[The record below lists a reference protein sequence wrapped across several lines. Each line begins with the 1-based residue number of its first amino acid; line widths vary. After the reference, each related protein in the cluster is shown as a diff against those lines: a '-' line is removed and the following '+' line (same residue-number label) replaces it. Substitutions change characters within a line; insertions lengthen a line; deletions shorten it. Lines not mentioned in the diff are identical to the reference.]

1 MHCRLLRTTTFLYE
15 VIKPDIMSP
24 KFIVSIPDPAK
35 REIHVQLSVKS
46 AADGLTLRLPAWIP
60 GSYMIRDFSRHIVE
74 MRATDPAGSHLQI
87 EKIDKHSWRIAAH
100 EEEICVDYIVYAN
113 DLSVRGAH
121 VDNTHAFFN
130 GASLYLSVDGFQH
143 FPHQV
148 TILQPDAERYAN
160 WQVATTM
167 PIVSVDDQGYGQ
179 YEAQD
184 YERLIDYPVEIADLS
199 TAEFTVNGIEHRI
212 AIYGRHHCDF
222 KRLCDDLVKICGRHA
237 QLFGELPLKQ
247 YLFLV
252 TAVGDE
258 YGGLEH
264 SDSTSLICK
273 RDDLPVDE
281 EKEPSDGYR
290 QFLGLCSH
298 EYFHLW
304 NVKRIQ
310 PLKLKASQLDQEAY
324 TSLLWAFEG
333 ITSYY
338 DDLAM
343 LRCGVISL
351 KSWLQLVTHTI
362 TRVMRSKG
370 RHRQSVADSSFDA
383 WTKFYKQDENSSNA
397 IVSYYA
403 KGALIAF
410 GLDITL
416 RQRSD
421 DRLSL
426 DDLMRVLWQRHGK
439 TGVGVD
445 EDDIQHL
452 AEELLGVPLTD
463 FFNNYVYGV
472 EELPLES
479 WFEQIGIG
487 YRLRPAKKLDDNG
500 KVYDCEPTKSRAV
513 AVLGGRTA
521 HHQAG
526 VQLLSVITGGAAQQS
541 GLIAGDVIIAVDGL
555 KVAHKNIEQ
564 RIARLPPA
572 EATTIHAFR
581 RDEFMEFS
589 FMPQLAESDTCD
601 LWIKHGSKRFPVQ
614 QRRLKWLELD
624 E

>member
-1 MHCRLLRTTTFLYE
+1 
-15 VIKPDIMSP
+15 MSP
-24 KFIVSIPDPAK
+24 KYIVSIADPTK

-74 MRATDPAGSHLQI
+74 MRATDSAGFQLQI
-87 EKIDKHSWRIAAH
+87 EKIDKHSWRIDAC
-100 EEEICVDYIVYAN
+100 EEVLCVEYIVYAN

-121 VDNTHAFFN
+121 VDNTHIFFN
-130 GASLYLSVDGFQH
+130 GASIYLAVEGVQHLPHRVEILKPGARASV
-143 FPHQV
+143 
-148 TILQPDAERYAN
+148 N
-160 WQVATTM
+160 WRVATTL
-167 PIVSVDDQGYGQ
+167 PATAVDDQGYGQ
-179 YEAQD
+179 YEARD
-184 YERLIDYPVEIADLS
+184 YEQLIDYPVEIADLS
-199 TAEFTVNGIEHRI
+199 TVEFTVNGIHHGI

-222 KRLCDDLVKICGRHA
+222 NRLCDDLVKICGTHA
-237 QLFGELPLKQ
+237 QLFGELPLQQ

-252 TAVGDE
+252 TAVGDD

-264 SDSTSLICK
+264 RDSTSLICR

-281 EKEPSDGYR
+281 NDKISDGYR
-290 QFLGLCSH
+290 RFLGLCSH

-310 PLKLKASQLDQEAY
+310 PLKLKESQLDQEVY

-338 DDLAM
+338 DDLAL
-343 LRCGVISL
+343 LRSGIIPL
-351 KSWLQLVTHTI
+351 KSWLELVTQTI

-403 KGALIAF
+403 KGSLIAF
-410 GLDITL
+410 GLDMTL
-416 RQRSD
+416 RQCSE
-421 DRLSL
+421 DRVSL
-426 DDLMRVLWQRHGK
+426 DHLMRMLWKRHGK
-439 TGVGVD
+439 TGEGVD

-452 AEELLGVPLTD
+452 AEELLGEPLTD

-479 WFEQIGIG
+479 WFAQIDIG
-487 YRLRPAKKLDDNG
+487 YHLRPAKNLDDTG
-500 KVYDCEPTKSRAV
+500 KIYNCEPAKSQAV

-521 HHQAG
+521 QRQAG
-526 VQLLSVITGGAAQQS
+526 VKLLGVTSGGAAQLS
-541 GLIAGDVIIAVDGL
+541 GLIAGDVIIALDGL
-555 KVAHKNIEQ
+555 KVTHKNIEQ
-564 RIARLPPA
+564 RIARLPQG
-572 EATTIHAFR
+572 EATTIYAFR

-589 FMPQLAESDTCD
+589 FIPQLAQADTCD
-601 LWIKHGSKRFPVQ
+601 LWIRHASKSFPEQ
-614 QRRLKWLELD
+614 QRRLKWLVQD

>member
-1 MHCRLLRTTTFLYE
+1 M
-15 VIKPDIMSP
+15 PP
-24 KFIVSIPDPAK
+24 KYIVSIPDPKK
-35 REIHVQLSVKS
+35 REIHVKLFVKS
-46 AADGLTLRLPAWIP
+46 TPQGLTLRLPAWIP

-74 MRATDPAGSHLQI
+74 MRATDSSGRYLQI
-87 EKIDKHSWRIAAH
+87 QKIDKHSWHIAAD
-100 EEEICVDYIVYAN
+100 EELISIDYVVYAN

-130 GASLYLSVDGFQH
+130 GAALYLSVDGFQH
-143 FPHQV
+143 LPHQV
-148 TILQPDAERYAN
+148 IILQPDAERYAN

-167 PIVSVDDQGYGQ
+167 PIVSVDDLCFGE

-184 YERLIDYPVEIADLS
+184 YERLIDYPVEISDLS
-199 TAEFTVNGIEHRI
+199 TADFSVNGIHHRI

-222 KRLCDDLVKICGRHA
+222 KRLCDDLVKICGTHA
-237 QLFGELPLKQ
+237 HLFRELPLQQ

-252 TAVGDE
+252 TAVGDD

-264 SDSTSLICK
+264 RDSTSLICK

-281 EKEPSDGYR
+281 GRQPSDGYR

-310 PLKLKASQLDQEAY
+310 PLKLKESLLDQEAY

-338 DDLAM
+338 DDLVL
-343 LRCGVISL
+343 LRSGIISL
-351 KSWLQLVTHTI
+351 ESWLELFSHTI

-370 RHRQSVADSSFDA
+370 RHSQSVADSSFDA

-410 GLDITL
+410 GLDMTL
-416 RQRSD
+416 RQRSE
-421 DRLSL
+421 DRVSL
-426 DDLMRVLWQRHGK
+426 DDLMRLLWQRHGK

-445 EDDIQHL
+445 EDDIRHL
-452 AEELLGVPLTD
+452 AGELLGEPLTD
-463 FFNNYVYGV
+463 FFNNYIYGV

-487 YRLRPAKKLDDNG
+487 YQLRPAKKLDDTG
-500 KVYDCEPTKSRAV
+500 KVYDCEPATSQAV
-513 AVLGGRTA
+513 PVLGGRTA

-526 VQLLSVITGGAAQQS
+526 VELLSVISGGAAQQS
-541 GLIAGDVIIAVDGL
+541 GLIAADVIIAVDGL
-555 KVAHKNIEQ
+555 KVVHKNIQQ
-564 RIARLPPA
+564 RIARLPPG

-589 FMPQLAESDTCD
+589 FMPQLAEPDTCD
-601 LWIKHGSKRFPVQ
+601 LWVKHASKRFPEQ
-614 QRRLKWLELD
+614 QRRLKWLDPD

>member
-1 MHCRLLRTTTFLYE
+1 MRCRLLRPTTFLHE
-15 VIKPDIMSP
+15 VIKPGIMSL
-24 KFIVSIPDPAK
+24 KYIVSIPDPTK
-35 REIHVQLSVKS
+35 REIHVRLSVKS

-74 MRATDPAGSHLQI
+74 MRATDSSGQNLKIQ
-87 EKIDKHSWRIAAH
+87 KIDKHSWRIAAD
-100 EEEICVDYIVYAN
+100 EELISIDYVVYAN

-121 VDNTHAFFN
+121 VDNTHVYFN
-130 GASLYLSVDGFQH
+130 GAALYLSVDGFQPH
-143 FPHQV
+143 SHQV
-148 TILQPDAERYAN
+148 TILRPEGKRYAS
-160 WQVATTM
+160 WQVATTF
-167 PIVSVDDQGYGQ
+167 PAVSVDDHGFGQ
-179 YEAQD
+179 YTAKD
-184 YERLIDYPVEIADLS
+184 YERLIDYPVEISDLS
-199 TAEFTVNGIEHRI
+199 TAEFTVSGIQHRI

-222 KRLCDDLVKICGRHA
+222 KRLRNDLAKICGTHA
-237 QLFGELPLKQ
+237 QLFGELPLQQ

-252 TAVGDE
+252 TAVGDD

-264 SDSTSLICK
+264 RDSTSLICK

-281 EKEPSDGYR
+281 EQEPSDGYR

-310 PLKLKASQLDQEAY
+310 PLKIKESLLDQEAY
-324 TSLLWAFEG
+324 TSQLWAFEG

-338 DDLAM
+338 DDLAL
-343 LRCGVISL
+343 LRSGIIPL
-351 KSWLQLVTHTI
+351 KSWLELVTHTI

-416 RQRSD
+416 RQRSED
-421 DRLSL
+421 HVSL
-426 DDLMRVLWQRHGK
+426 DDLMRLLWERHGK

-445 EDDIQHL
+445 EDDIQRL
-452 AEELLGVPLTD
+452 AEEMLGEPLTD

-487 YRLRPAKKLDDNG
+487 YQLRPAKKLDDTG
-500 KVYDCEPTKSRAV
+500 KVYDCEPATSQAV
-513 AVLGGRTA
+513 PILGARTA

-526 VQLLSVITGGAAQQS
+526 VELLSVISGGGAQQS
-541 GLIAGDVIIAVDGL
+541 CLIAGDVIIAVDGL
-555 KVAHKNIEQ
+555 KVMHKNIQQ
-564 RIARLPPA
+564 RIAQLPPG

-581 RDEFMEFS
+581 RDEIMEFS
-589 FMPQLAESDTCD
+589 FMPQLAEPDTCD
-601 LWIKHGSKRFPVQ
+601 LWIKHASKRFPVQ
-614 QRRLKWLELD
+614 QRRLKWLEPD

>member
-1 MHCRLLRTTTFLYE
+1 
-15 VIKPDIMSP
+15 MSL
-24 KFIVSIPDPAK
+24 KYIVSIPDPTK
-35 REIHVQLSVKS
+35 REIHVRLSIKS
-46 AADGLTLRLPAWIP
+46 ATDGLTLRLPAWIP

-74 MRATDPAGSHLQI
+74 MGATDSAGRHLQI
-87 EKIDKHSWRIAAH
+87 QKIDKHSWRITAD
-100 EEEICVDYIVYAN
+100 EELISIDYVVYAN

-130 GASLYLSVDGFQH
+130 GAALYLSIDGFQH
-143 FPHQV
+143 LPHQV

-167 PIVSVDDQGYGQ
+167 PIVSVDDHCFGE

-184 YERLIDYPVEIADLS
+184 YERLIDYPVEISDLS
-199 TAEFTVNGIEHRI
+199 TADFSVNGIHHRI

-222 KRLCDDLVKICGRHA
+222 KRLCDDLVKICGAHA
-237 QLFGELPLKQ
+237 YLFRELPLQQ

-252 TAVGDE
+252 TAVGDD

-264 SDSTSLICK
+264 RDSTSLICK

-310 PLKLKASQLDQEAY
+310 PLKLKESLLDQEAY
-324 TSLLWAFEG
+324 TSQLWAFEG

-338 DDLAM
+338 DDLAL
-343 LRCGVISL
+343 LRSGIIPL
-351 KSWLQLVTHTI
+351 KSWLELVTHTI
-362 TRVMRSKG
+362 TRVMRSRG

-416 RQRSD
+416 RQRSEG
-421 DRLSL
+421 RVSL
-426 DDLMRVLWQRHGK
+426 DDLMRLLWERHGK

-452 AEELLGVPLTD
+452 AEEMLGEPLTD

-487 YRLRPAKKLDDNG
+487 YQLRPAKKLDDTG
-500 KVYDCEPTKSRAV
+500 KVYDCEPATSQAV
-513 AVLGGRTA
+513 PILGGRTS
-521 HHQAG
+521 HQQAG
-526 VQLLSVITGGAAQQS
+526 VKLLSVISGGAAQQS

-555 KVAHKNIEQ
+555 KVTHKNIQQ
-564 RIARLPPA
+564 RIALLPPG
-572 EATTIHAFR
+572 EAATIYAFR
-581 RDEFMEFS
+581 RDEIMEFS
-589 FMPQLAESDTCD
+589 FMPQLAEPDTCD
-601 LWIKHGSKRFPVQ
+601 LWIMHESKSLPRQ
-614 QRRLKWLELD
+614 QRRLKWLEAD